1 MIRVFVDS
9 GSSIKQNEKEKLGV
23 EIIPLNITLGEKEY
37 IDGVNLSNDEFY
49 HALIEEKIFPKT
61 SLPALG
67 EAEQA
72 VTEYVN
78 NGDEVIIL
86 PISSG
91 ISGTYNSLKM
101 LFSDCDKVRV
111 IDTKTAVGGIRI
123 LVEEINKYR
132 DRALD
137 FIERKLYDLI
147 PRIRIIAIPDTL
159 EYLYRGGRLS
169 KTAMIAGSISKIRP
183 LIGIDSSTGKVKSFG
198 KGLGRRRA
206 MQLLVDYL
214 KTERCSKKHS
224 IVPSFSYNKANLEEL
239 IGMTDKEYHSQMTE
253 FDDLDHAIACH
264 WGPNAFGYIFVAE

>member
-23 EIIPLNITLGEKEY
+23 EIMPLNITLGEKEY

-61 SLPALG
+61 SLPSLG
-67 EAEQA
+67 DAERA
-72 VTEYVN
+72 VMEYVN

-86 PISSG
+86 PISSE

-101 LFSDCDKVRV
+101 MFSDCEKVRV

-132 DRALD
+132 DRAID

-169 KTAMIAGSISKIRP
+169 KTALIAGSISKIKP
-183 LIGIDSSTGKVKSFG
+183 LIGIDSITGKVKSFG

-206 MQLLVDYL
+206 MQLLTDYL

-224 IVPSFSYNKANLEEL
+224 IVPSFTYNKANLEEL
-239 IGMTDKEYHSQMTE
+239 ISMTDKQYHSQMTE